1 LEIGKLTVELGE
13 LKRQLAYKEEDLR
26 AMNEKYHRLE
36 QKLEMVME
44 SQEKLKV
51 MESRIVALG
60 QDNNLV
66 KNFAEIIK
74 TRSK

>member
-1 LEIGKLTVELGE
+1 LG
-13 LKRQLAYKEEDLR
+13 YKEEDLR
-26 AMNEKYHRLE
+26 AMNDKYHRLE

-51 MESRIVALG
+51 MENRIVALG

-74 TRSK
+74 SRSK

>member
-1 LEIGKLTVELGE
+1 
-13 LKRQLAYKEEDLR
+13 
-26 AMNEKYHRLE
+26 MNEKYHRLE

-51 MESRIVALG
+51 MENRIVALG

-74 TRSK
+74 SRSK

>member
-1 LEIGKLTVELGE
+1 M
-13 LKRQLAYKEEDLR
+13 A
-26 AMNEKYHRLE
+26 EKYHRLE
-36 QKLEMVME
+36 QKLAMVME
-44 SQEKLKV
+44 SQEKLRA

-74 TRSK
+74 TRNAK

>member
-1 LEIGKLTVELGE
+1 MGKQGIEIAELR
-13 LKRQLAYKEEDLR
+13 KQLGYKEEDLR
-26 AMNEKYHRLE
+26 AMAEKYHRLE

-44 SQEKLKV
+44 SQEKLKL
-51 MESRIVALG
+51 METRIVALG

-74 TRSK
+74 TRTGK

>member
-1 LEIGKLTVELGE
+1 MT
-13 LKRQLAYKEEDLR
+13 D
-26 AMNEKYHRLE
+26 KYHRLE

-44 SQEKLKV
+44 SQEKLKQ

-74 TRSK
+74 TRTK